1 MSNIYKLEM
10 SNMYESKTKWK
21 SIGNETEII
30 QKLIVMIDFIV
41 FRKNHR
47 KVVSM
52 IKFIK
57 KRIRN

>member
-1 MSNIYKLEM
+1 MEMKRKL
-10 SNMYESKTKWK
+10 
-21 SIGNETEII
+21 IGNQIGSESGSETEII
-30 QKLIVMIDFIV
+30 QKLIVMIDFFV